1 MQNNINPPC
10 DLAGYIQ
17 RLKLQPLRES
27 IPIQNKTI
35 PITKITPSVKLLADV
50 NADWILTRDNYLN
63 HIMACR
69 LCVVAG
75 LKQPRYCQVGE
86 KYYQDYQCATHE
98 LIECQQH
105 SENTPQNK

>member
-1 MQNNINPPC
+1 MQNNTNPRC

-17 RLKLQPLRES
+17 RLKLQPPQLNTLPQRKA
-27 IPIQNKTI
+27 IPTTENASPTKPFTDIKTGWM
-35 PITKITPSVKLLADV
+35 LA
-50 NADWILTRDNYLN
+50 RDNYLN

-86 KYYQDYQCATHE
+86 KYYQYYQCATHE
-98 LIECQQH
+98 LIECQ
-105 SENTPQNK
+105 

>member
-1 MQNNINPPC
+1 MQNNTNPCC

-17 RLKLQPLRES
+17 CLKLQSPQ
-27 IPIQNKTI
+27 QN
-35 PITKITPSVKLLADV
+35 TPPQSKVMPTTENASPAKSFADV
-50 NADWILTRDNYLN
+50 KTGWMLARDNYLN

-75 LKQPRYCQVGE
+75 LKQPRYCQAGE
-86 KYYQDYQCATHE
+86 KHYQKYQCATYE

-105 SENTPQNK
+105 SENAPHDK